1 MYPLCFVTILATV
14 IAAATGAQG
23 FAATAVNGRS
33 EKSSALPENA
43 QRASVDLSAEF
54 STIGD
59 WKAVVTAANDPNS
72 EFESEGEPS
81 KSRICFARGSHGAS
95 ECTYFRDLF
104 SSRLTF
110 QLLKELAV
118 VELISGRPET
128 KGLQMMA
135 TALYPT
141 GQVHETAIWVYDRRQ
156 DQFRVAAT
164 LTSSEVRIFPAGAL
178 KGCLITAD
186 WDRPLNDGETRFGSD
201 HKRVM
206 TVYHYGAQG
215 SAGTYQKVFTYI
227 TSKKYSPDDTDTI
240 EAEQT
245 RIEEKLQARKLTN
258 Q

>member
-1 MYPLCFVTILATV
+1 MTRLTVTGVAEEV
-14 IAAATGAQG
+14 AAATGAQG

-33 EKSSALPENA
+33 EKSPALPEYS

-54 STIGD
+54 STMGD

-72 EFESEGEPS
+72 EFESEGESS

-104 SSRLTF
+104 SSHLTF
-110 QLLKELAV
+110 QLLKGLSV
-118 VELISGRPET
+118 VELISGHPET

-141 GQVHETAIWVYDRRQ
+141 GQVHEAAIWVYDRRR

-164 LTSSEVRIFPAGAL
+164 LTSGELRIFPAGAL

-186 WDRPLNDGETRFGSD
+186 WDRPLNEGETRFGSD
-201 HKRVM
+201 HKRIM
-206 TVYHYGAQG
+206 TVYRYSAEG
-215 SAGTYQKVFTYI
+215 SAGTYQKVLTYI
-227 TSKKYSPDDTDTI
+227 TARKYSPDDTDTI

-245 RIEEKLQARKLTN
+245 RIEEKLQARK